1 MTLFLTFLISQ
12 ISVAKHPYFLCNI
25 CVNPKIKLKYIKLQI
40 CIYMYKQD
48 VKYHANLIFL
58 KHAGSLTLYCS
69 KSGNVKTSK
78 SSISMVSPGSVENLK
93 LK

>member
-1 MTLFLTFLISQ
+1 M
-12 ISVAKHPYFLCNI
+12 CNI
-25 CVNPKIKLKYIKLQI
+25 MQTQYF
-40 CIYMYKQD
+40 YKM
-48 VKYHANLIFL
+48 L
-58 KHAGSLTLYCS
+58 GLTLYCS